1 MVRVLATILLF
12 ILGFKKKKNSK
23 MVATNASSE
32 VILAQGLVIVKRTSL
47 QRKAHFEIYV
57 YYY

>member
-1 MVRVLATILLF
+1 MVRVLATILFF
-12 ILGFKKKKNSK
+12 ILGLKKKKNSK

>member
-1 MVRVLATILLF
+1 
-12 ILGFKKKKNSK
+12 

-32 VILAQGLVIVKRTSL
+32 VILAQGLVIVKRTSFH
-47 QRKAHFEIYV
+47 RKAHFEIYV

>member
-1 MVRVLATILLF
+1 
-12 ILGFKKKKNSK
+12 